1 VIVEAVR
8 TPIGRNQGAL
18 AGWHPVDLASEVL
31 RALVERAGINPAVI
45 EDVIMGCTMQVGEQA
60 MNVARNAVLAAGF
73 PESVPGTT
81 VDRQCGSSQQAIHFA
96 AQAVMSGAH
105 DVVVAAGVES
115 MTRLPIGST
124 TVAGPGQ
131 PYGPRVEERY
141 RPVGGFV
148 HQGVSAEMIAER
160 WNISREENDRFALE
174 SHRRAAA
181 ATDAGCF
188 RDEIHPLSIEREGK
202 TVSFDAD
209 EGIRRDTS
217 FEKLALLPT
226 IFKDGGR
233 VTAGSSS
240 QISDAAA
247 AVLIMSEEAA
257 TSLGLRPLVRVT
269 AFALAAN
276 DPVIMLTAPIAA
288 TAKILARTGLSMD
301 DFDLVEISEAFAPV
315 VLAWAK
321 EHRADL
327 SRVNVNGGAI
337 SLGHPTGA
345 SGARLMT
352 TLVHELRRRKGRFGL
367 QTMCE
372 GGGLANAIV
381 VERIA

>member
-1 VIVEAVR
+1 
-8 TPIGRNQGAL
+8 
-18 AGWHPVDLASEVL
+18 
-31 RALVERAGINPAVI
+31 
-45 EDVIMGCTMQVGEQA
+45 
-60 MNVARNAVLAAGF
+60 
-73 PESVPGTT
+73 
-81 VDRQCGSSQQAIHFA
+81 
-96 AQAVMSGAH
+96 
-105 DVVVAAGVES
+105 
-115 MTRLPIGST
+115 
-124 TVAGPGQ
+124 
-131 PYGPRVEERY
+131 
-141 RPVGGFV
+141 
-148 HQGVSAEMIAER
+148 
-160 WNISREENDRFALE
+160 
-174 SHRRAAA
+174 
-181 ATDAGCF
+181 
-188 RDEIHPLSIEREGK
+188 
-202 TVSFDAD
+202 
-209 EGIRRDTS
+209 
-217 FEKLALLPT
+217 
-226 IFKDGGR
+226 
-233 VTAGSSS
+233 
-240 QISDAAA
+240 
-247 AVLIMSEEAA
+247 MSEEAA